1 MGVRVPSPQFE
12 QPLNRR
18 LAGLR
23 PSELHPIYFAMVM
36 GTGSLST
43 GAALLGRP
51 ALSRVLL
58 AVALA
63 AFALLL
69 VLSVLRVAR
78 HLERVR
84 ADLRNPK
91 TAFAPYTFVAALAV
105 LANRATIEGASAA
118 PTFALVI
125 GLIAAAALALPTLRM
140 VRSHARR
147 PEAATGNWQLPSVA
161 IEALALLAAAL
172 ALRSR
177 SPAFAIVARVA
188 WVIGI
193 VAYLAVVPALVRR
206 VRRASFGPADMT
218 PDYWTPMAVPSL
230 IGLVAARLWSAL
242 QPGEQ
247 ASLIGGFLEGAS
259 FCGLATSAALAPV
272 WIALQVWRLVRDS
285 SARRYSP
292 VWWGLVFPTAIVAVA
307 GEVIGS
313 TFGAHWLHTPALVT
327 YTCVLAAWV
336 ALSVGLL
343 RDLMR
348 LQVEAGC
355 RQGSRPVLQAERP
368 DDRRLDG

>member
-1 MGVRVPSPQFE
+1 
-12 QPLNRR
+12 LNRR

-23 PSELHPIYFAMVM
+23 PSELHPISFAMVM

-43 GAALLGRP
+43 GAALLGKP
-51 ALSRVLL
+51 ALSRVLF

-69 VLSVLRVAR
+69 VLSLLRVAR

-105 LANRATIEGASAA
+105 LANRASIDGASTA
-118 PTFALVI
+118 PAFALVI
-125 GLIAAAALALPTLRM
+125 GLIAAAALALPALRM
-140 VRSHARR
+140 VRSHAGR

-172 ALRSR
+172 ALRSH
-177 SPAFAIVARVA
+177 SSGFAAIARIA

-193 VAYLAVVPALVRR
+193 VAYLAAVPALVRR
-206 VRRASFGPADMT
+206 VRRAPFGPADMT

-230 IGLVAARLWSAL
+230 IGLVAARLWSAM
-242 QPGEQ
+242 QPLEQ
-247 ASLIGGFLEGAS
+247 ASLAGRVLEGAS
-259 FCGLATSAALAPV
+259 FCGLATSAALAPL
-272 WIALQVWRLVRDS
+272 WIVLQVVRLVRDP

-313 TFGAHWLHTPALVT
+313 TFGAHWLHTPALVA

-336 ALSVGLL
+336 AISVGLL

-348 LQVEAGC
+348 VQAESAS
-355 RQGSRPVLQAERP
+355 RQRPRPVLQTEPP
-368 DDRRLDG
+368 DDHRSDG